1 MDLSWWSDV
10 KKIVSKWIT
19 HLCGSTYRL
28 LTPLEHAHPK
38 KRRIIVIVEGLI
50 GSGKSTLVKNL
61 SQTLEK
67 MGYSVC
73 QILEPVDY
81 WIETGILE
89 KLYSNPSRFS
99 VDFQVFAYM
108 TRLVDINK
116 SVAANPN
123 ADIYLL
129 ERSTESGK
137 LFIPNFWD
145 AIDPVE
151 KVLLSY
157 MFENLTELLSLDLT
171 TAHILYYNT
180 SLPKCMERVKKRN
193 RSEEVVHQFDLPSGE
208 PTANHSRRVTKEY
221 QTILSSTH
229 NLLLSAKGRTSHEP
243 VMRFIYDVPNSVI
256 EIGPDMADID
266 AEDSSY
272 EKRVLIPIIDKLPL
286 R

>member
-193 RSEEVVHQFDLPSGE
+193 RSEEYP
-208 PTANHSRRVTKEY
+208 
-221 QTILSSTH
+221 
-229 NLLLSAKGRTSHEP
+229 
-243 VMRFIYDVPNSVI
+243 
-256 EIGPDMADID
+256 
-266 AEDSSY
+266 
-272 EKRVLIPIIDKLPL
+272 
-286 R
+286 